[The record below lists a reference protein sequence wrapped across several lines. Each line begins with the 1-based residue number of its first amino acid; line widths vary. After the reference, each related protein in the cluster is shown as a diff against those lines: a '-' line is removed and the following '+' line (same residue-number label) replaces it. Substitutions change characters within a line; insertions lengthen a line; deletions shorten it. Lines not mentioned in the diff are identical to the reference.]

1 MPMHYDEMDDTSHR
15 KPTKTQATLRLLIL
29 VTESLHS
36 VLVIFY
42 SLFMKIYIDE
52 YRRLVGSLSICVCYY
67 SISPR

>member
-1 MPMHYDEMDDTSHR
+1 MPTHYDEMDDTSHR
-15 KPTKTQATLRLLIL
+15 KPTKTQATRLLIL

-36 VLVIFY
+36 VLMILY
-42 SLFMKIYIDE
+42 SLFMEIYIDE

>member
-1 MPMHYDEMDDTSHR
+1 MPMYYDGMDDISHGR
-15 KPTKTQATLRLLIL
+15 PTKTQATRLLIL

-36 VLVIFY
+36 VLMILY
-42 SLFMKIYIDE
+42 SLFMEIYIDE